1 MIGVFKMSDFKKQ
14 FDDIQE
20 TINNKKVEK
29 AKLEERQEN
38 LLKEQKQIQ
47 EDLKELGVT
56 SDELEDVISK
66 LEEEIKGELE
76 KCQKTLN

>member
-1 MIGVFKMSDFKKQ
+1 MSDYKKQ
-14 FDDIQE
+14 FDEIQE

-38 LLKEQKQIQ
+38 LLKEQEQIKK
-47 EDLKELGVT
+47 DLEELGVT
-56 SDELEDVISK
+56 SSELEDVISK

-76 KCQKTLN
+76 KCQKTLS

>member
-1 MIGVFKMSDFKKQ
+1 MSDYKKQ
-14 FDDIQE
+14 FDEIQE
-20 TINNKKVEK
+20 TINNKKLEK

-38 LLKEQKQIQ
+38 LLKEQKQIH

-76 KCQKTLN
+76 KCQKTLS